1 MNTKPFAKMIRQSY
15 KLKAG
20 TKNSWEFVE
29 AEESLITE
37 SQYLNITNNDTLKY
51 FRRLG
56 GSESK
61 TECYTCKGYRVS
73 RLVSKNPNRDVKIVR
88 TFDFEV

>member
-15 KLKAG
+15 KLKEG

-37 SQYLNITNNDTLKY
+37 SQYFNITDSETLKY

-56 GSESK
+56 GTETK
-61 TECYTCKGYRVS
+61 TECYTCKGYRVWC
-73 RLVSKNPNRDVKIVR
+73 LVSKNPSRDVKIVR